1 MQASPAVITCGQHMR
16 DKQTIEPFKAL
27 GEGLR
32 SLRVKAH
39 ETLAETSGAV
49 EINAKQLSSYEFG
62 RICPDEEVLLMLIS
76 HFSPPDEEAIR
87 LWKLAGYGATEIDL
101 GQDDSSGDTP
111 VLFTDL
117 AEITAN
123 QYGLVVDFKQGGGI
137 NKSAKSI
144 ARLGMS
150 REHAENI
157 IRTLAIVLAKTSA
170 ANNSKLLSRGT
181 DTGVD
186 KSSQVS

>member
-1 MQASPAVITCGQHMR
+1 MR
-16 DKQTIEPFKAL
+16 DKQTAEPFKAL

-32 SLRVKAH
+32 ALRVKAH

-49 EINAKQLSSYEFG
+49 EINVKQLSSYELG
-62 RICPDEEVLLMLIS
+62 RDCPNEEVLLMLIS
-76 HFSPPDEEAIR
+76 HFNPPDSEALW
-87 LWKLAGYGATEIDL
+87 LWKLAGYGASEIEL
-101 GQDDSSGDTP
+101 GEDSSSEDVP

-123 QYGLVVDFKQGGGI
+123 QYGLVVDFKQGGGM
-137 NKSAKSI
+137 NKSTKSV

-150 REHAENI
+150 REHAENM
-157 IRTLAIVLAKTSA
+157 IRTLAIVLAKTNA
-170 ANNSKLLSRGT
+170 ANNSKLLSQRT

-186 KSSQVS
+186 KNSQV